1 MTQNTKSIGIAYA
14 DQNIEGANT
23 VQAEQTLGFTSAG
36 QSAVTQATSKATGVT
51 TTTPVSIIT
60 MNAASLATVTT
71 VAFTLTNPRI
81 KVGDQ
86 ILVSHSSAGTA
97 GGYNVWANTVA
108 NGSAVIQVRNITAG
122 PLAEAI
128 VLTVTVLSSS

>member
-1 MTQNTKSIGIAYA
+1 MTSNTKSIGVAFE
-14 DQNIEGANT
+14 DQDIIGSNT
-23 VQAEQTLGFTSAG
+23 VQVDQTLGFTSLG

-71 VAFTLTNPRI
+71 VAFTLTNTRI

-86 ILVSHSSAGTA
+86 ILVSHSSGGTA
-97 GGYNVWANTVA
+97 GAYNVWANTVA
-108 NGSAVIQVRNITAG
+108 AGSCAIQVRNITAG

-128 VLTVTVLSSS
+128 VLTVSILSSS

>member
-1 MTQNTKSIGIAYA
+1 MTSNTKSIGVAFE
-14 DQNIEGANT
+14 DQDIIGSNI
-23 VQAEQTLGFTSAG
+23 VQVDQTLGFTALG
-36 QSAVTQATSKATGVT
+36 QSAVTQATSKATTVVT
-51 TTTPVSIIT
+51 STPVSIIT

-97 GGYNVWANTVA
+97 GGYNVWVNTVA

-128 VLTVTVLSSS
+128 VLTVTILSSS

>member
-1 MTQNTKSIGIAYA
+1 MTSNTKPIGVAFE
-14 DQNIEGANT
+14 DQDIIGSNT
-23 VQAEQTLGFTSAG
+23 VQADVTLGFTAAG

-97 GGYNVWANTVA
+97 GAYNVWANTVA

>member
-1 MTQNTKSIGIAYA
+1 MSSNTKSIGVAFE
-14 DQNIEGANT
+14 DQDIIGSNT
-23 VQAEQTLGFTSAG
+23 VQVDQTLGFTSVG

-60 MNAASLATVTT
+60 MNAASLAATTT
-71 VAFTLTNPRI
+71 VAFTLTNARI

-97 GGYNVWANTVA
+97 GAYFVQACTVA
-108 NGSAVIQVRNITAG
+108 AGSAAIQVRNHTAG
-122 PLAEAI
+122 ALAEAI
-128 VLTVTVLSSS
+128 VLTVSILSSS

>member
-1 MTQNTKSIGIAYA
+1 MTSNTKSIGVAFE
-14 DQNIEGANT
+14 DQDIIGSNT
-23 VQAEQTLGFTSAG
+23 VQVDQTLGFTSLG
-36 QSAVTQATSKATGVT
+36 QSAVTQATSKATAVI

-97 GGYNVWANTVA
+97 GGYNVWPNTVA
-108 NGSAVIQVRNITAG
+108 NGSCAIQVRNITAG

-128 VLTVTVLSSS
+128 VLTVTILSSS

>member
-1 MTQNTKSIGIAYA
+1 MTSNTKSIGVAFE
-14 DQNIEGANT
+14 DQDIIGSNT
-23 VQAEQTLGFTSAG
+23 VQVDQTLGFTALG
-36 QSAVTQATSKATGVT
+36 QSAVTQATSKVT
-51 TTTPVSIIT
+51 TVVTNTPVSIIT

-128 VLTVTVLSSS
+128 VLTVTILSSS

>member
-1 MTQNTKSIGIAYA
+1 MTSNTKSIGVAFE
-14 DQNIEGANT
+14 DQDIIGSNI
-23 VQAEQTLGFTSAG
+23 VQVDQTLGFTALG
-36 QSAVTQATSKATGVT
+36 QSAVTQATSKATTVVT
-51 TTTPVSIIT
+51 STPVSIIT

-97 GGYNVWANTVA
+97 GAYNVWANTVA

-128 VLTVTVLSSS
+128 VLTVTILSSS